1 MPPIQHLAPA
11 RAHARDCT
19 YNLFR
24 NKQRPD
30 LLCAVPEHHPVPSFL
45 VPDDGTFECP
55 LTAADMAPAG
65 FEDRAATVGVRF
77 NGFYLFQVT
86 ASQVRMAA

>member
-1 MPPIQHLAPA
+1 MSVPLLASTRPS
-11 RAHARDCT
+11 ARDCT

-24 NKQRPD
+24 NRQRPD

-45 VPDDGTFECP
+45 IREDWLFDRP
-55 LTAADMAPAG
+55 LHAAETAPAG
-65 FEDRAATVGVRF
+65 FEDRAATAGVRF

-86 ASQVRMAA
+86 ASQSKMAA

>member
-1 MPPIQHLAPA
+1 
-11 RAHARDCT
+11 
-19 YNLFR
+19 
-24 NKQRPD
+24 
-30 LLCAVPEHHPVPSFL
+30 
-45 VPDDGTFECP
+45 
-55 LTAADMAPAG
+55 MAPAG

>member
-1 MPPIQHLAPA
+1 MPDPLLVSASPPA
-11 RAHARDCT
+11 RECT

-24 NKQRPD
+24 NRQRPE
-30 LLCAVPEHHPVPSFL
+30 LLCAVPEHRPVPYFL
-45 VPDDGTFECP
+45 IREDWTFERP
-55 LTAADMAPAG
+55 LHAAEFAPAG

-86 ASQVRMAA
+86 ASLSRIAA